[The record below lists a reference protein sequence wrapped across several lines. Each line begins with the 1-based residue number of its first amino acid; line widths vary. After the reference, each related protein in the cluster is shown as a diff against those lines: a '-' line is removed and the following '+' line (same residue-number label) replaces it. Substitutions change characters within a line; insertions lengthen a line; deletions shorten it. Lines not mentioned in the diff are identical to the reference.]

1 MAPQPDHS
9 HRVRTVV
16 LPSGKTIELVYFG
29 DELMTPSAITRPHEA
44 HHAEGLL
51 HVCGGCGSEL
61 VQPLD
66 WHEEGTNHWSITL
79 RCPDCEW
86 VGTGVFD
93 QAAVERYDIELDRG
107 TEALM
112 DDLEQVAA
120 ANMLDDIERFCAA
133 LQADAILPEDF

>member
-1 MAPQPDHS
+1 MSPPSDHS

-29 DELMTPSAITRPHEA
+29 DELTAPRPA
-44 HHAEGLL
+44 ARKRDDHAADGHL

-61 VQPLD
+61 VQPLE
-66 WHEEGTNHWSITL
+66 WQEAGSNHWEITL

-93 QAAVERYDIELDRG
+93 QAAVEHYDLELDRG

-112 DDLEQVAA
+112 NDLEQVAA
-120 ANMLDDIERFCAA
+120 ANMLDDVERFCAA
-133 LQADAILPEDF
+133 LAADCILPEDF